1 MRLTC
6 GAAWQ
11 VELLLTL
18 EEFCSEEGVFE
29 GSQEGGRHFA
39 AIFEKV
45 RYITLHLIISCCSLA
60 CFCVR
65 RSALSSCQGF
75 EGTLG
80 CEEYICAGPNDAV

>member
-1 MRLTC
+1 MTC

-45 RYITLHLIISCCSLA
+45 PYIVLHLITS
-60 CFCVR
+60 
-65 RSALSSCQGF
+65 
-75 EGTLG
+75 
-80 CEEYICAGPNDAV
+80 

>member
-1 MRLTC
+1 MRLTWE
-6 GAAWQ
+6 AAWQ

-39 AIFEKV
+39 AIYVKV
-45 RYITLHLIISCCSLA
+45 RYVILLHLFTSCSSLA

-65 RSALSSCQGF
+65 WSA
-75 EGTLG
+75 
-80 CEEYICAGPNDAV
+80 

>member
-18 EEFCSEEGVFE
+18 EEFSSEEGVFE

-45 RYITLHLIISCCSLA
+45 RYIILHLIASCCSLA

-65 RSALSSCQGF
+65 RGASFNCQGP
-75 EGTLG
+75 EGTLV
-80 CEEYICAGPNDAV
+80 CEDDIYAGP